1 MSSEC
6 LPDPS
11 QLEFPDTPQ
20 ETLLRQLQEEIDQ
33 KIVAIAALSEQIGK
47 EIERNLVGFWTLVIM
62 FTMYYFFRIERSNH
76 KGTSR
81 LLGRVQNRINAFER
95 RQK

>member
-11 QLEFPDTPQ
+11 QLEFPDTPH
-20 ETLLRQLQEEIDQ
+20 ENLLRQLQEEIDQ

-47 EIERNLVGFWTLVIM
+47 YKNGLFLILVFM
-62 FTMYYFFRIERSNH
+62 FCYFFFKN
-76 KGTSR
+76 
-81 LLGRVQNRINAFER
+81 
-95 RQK
+95 